1 MKQVDS
7 RPYRPCVGIMLV
19 NRQNEVF
26 IARRIGAP
34 GYHWQM
40 PQGGIDNNESPR
52 EAAFREMK
60 EEIGTNNAE
69 IIGECPEWYSYDLPG
84 KLSRQIW
91 KGQYRG
97 QTQKWVALRFTGSD
111 SDINIETEEPEFISW
126 QWLSPEQLVQRAV
139 PFKQDVYEN
148 LMDTF
153 KDEIG
158 VF

>member
-97 QTQKWVALRFTGSD
+97 QTQKWFAFRYRGLD
-111 SDINIETEEPEFISW
+111 SDINLCTEIPEFSEW
-126 QWLSPEQLVQRAV
+126 RWAGFNDLLSLIV
-139 PFKQDVYEN
+139 PFKRDVYKNVVSVLRPFVAE
-148 LMDTF
+148 
-153 KDEIG
+153 
-158 VF
+158 

>member
-26 IARRIGAP
+26 IARRIDAP
-34 GYHWQM
+34 AYHWQM

-97 QTQKWVALRFTGSD
+97 QTQKWFAFRYLGQD
-111 SDINIETEEPEFISW
+111 SDINLCTEIPEFSEW
-126 QWLSPEQLVQRAV
+126 RWAGFNDLLSLIV
-139 PFKQDVYEN
+139 PFKRDVYKNVVSVLRPFVAE
-148 LMDTF
+148 
-153 KDEIG
+153 
-158 VF
+158 

>member
-26 IARRIGAP
+26 IARRIDAP
-34 GYHWQM
+34 GYQWQM

-97 QTQKWVALRFTGSD
+97 QTQKWFAFRYLGRD
-111 SDINIETEEPEFISW
+111 SDINLCTEIPEFSEW
-126 QWLSPEQLVQRAV
+126 QWAGFNDLLSLIV
-139 PFKQDVYEN
+139 PFKRDVYKNVVSVLRPFVAE
-148 LMDTF
+148 
-153 KDEIG
+153 
-158 VF
+158 

>member
-1 MKQVDS
+1 
-7 RPYRPCVGIMLV
+7 MLV

-26 IARRIGAP
+26 IARRIDAP
-34 GYHWQM
+34 GYQWQM

-84 KLSRQIW
+84 KLSRQVW

-97 QTQKWVALRFTGSD
+97 QTQKWFAFRYLGQD
-111 SDINIETEEPEFISW
+111 SDINLCTEIPEFSEW
-126 QWLSPEQLVQRAV
+126 RWAGFNDLLSLIV
-139 PFKQDVYEN
+139 PFKRDVYKNVVSVLHPFVAE
-148 LMDTF
+148 
-153 KDEIG
+153 
-158 VF
+158 

>member
-1 MKQVDS
+1 MKQLDS

-26 IARRIGAP
+26 IARRIDAP
-34 GYHWQM
+34 GYQWQM

-84 KLSRQIW
+84 KLSRQVW

-97 QTQKWVALRFTGSD
+97 QTQKWFAFRYLGQD
-111 SDINIETEEPEFISW
+111 SDINLCTEIPEFSEW
-126 QWLSPEQLVQRAV
+126 RWAGFNDLLSLIV
-139 PFKQDVYEN
+139 PFKRDVYKNVVSVLHPFVAE
-148 LMDTF
+148 
-153 KDEIG
+153 
-158 VF
+158 